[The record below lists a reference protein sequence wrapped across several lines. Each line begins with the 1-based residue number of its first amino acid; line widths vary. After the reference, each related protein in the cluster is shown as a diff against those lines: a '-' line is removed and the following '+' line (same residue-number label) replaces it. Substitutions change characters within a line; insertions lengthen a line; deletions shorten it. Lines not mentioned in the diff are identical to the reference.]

1 MAHFAQLDQNNTVTQ
16 VIVAITQDVV
26 DCTGVIEITIGKF

>member
-16 VIVAITQDVV
+16 MIVVITQDVV
-26 DCTGVIEITIGKF
+26 DFTGVTEITLRKL